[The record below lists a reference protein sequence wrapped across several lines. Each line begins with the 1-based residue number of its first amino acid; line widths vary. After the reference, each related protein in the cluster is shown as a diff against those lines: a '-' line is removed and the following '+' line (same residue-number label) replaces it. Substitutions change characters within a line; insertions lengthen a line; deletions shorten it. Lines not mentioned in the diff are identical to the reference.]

1 MLPLPPSGVMYSDTA
16 CQKDYLVIV
25 GGSQTGFGP
34 ISMFFA
40 KDRYCGI
47 TLGKCIDTNFETY
60 LKTQNIIC
68 HSALTKRCWIIMRA
82 DILFFSLLDQNMLVI
97 KTSRNKLLIIKC
109 WNRWKLNNFEKN
121 CLPIIINDSFKMCV
135 ILSLLSEF
143 FFIFFYFLIQDI
155 VEQWDSSLLPAHLSR
170 VQSSVSSIWSTVFQP
185 RVFGD
190 EIMNGGLVGGY
201 YRLFTVKLG

>member
-47 TLGKCIDTNFETY
+47 TLGKCADSSIDTNFETY

-68 HSALTKRCWIIMRA
+68 HSALTKRCWIIIRA
-82 DILFFSLLDQNMLVI
+82 DILFFSLLAQNMLVI
-97 KTSRNKLLIIKC
+97 KTSRNKLLIIKH
-109 WNRWKLNNFEKN
+109 WNCWKLNNFEKN
-121 CLPIIINDSFKMCV
+121 CLPIIISDSFKLCV

-143 FFIFFYFLIQDI
+143 IIFFLFRILWNNGTAVFFL
-155 VEQWDSSLLPAHLSR
+155 HTSR
-170 VQSSVSSIWSTVFQP
+170 GASRQ
-185 RVFGD
+185 
-190 EIMNGGLVGGY
+190 
-201 YRLFTVKLG
+201 

>member
-1 MLPLPPSGVMYSDTA
+1 
-16 CQKDYLVIV
+16 
-25 GGSQTGFGP
+25 
-34 ISMFFA
+34 
-40 KDRYCGI
+40 
-47 TLGKCIDTNFETY
+47 
-60 LKTQNIIC
+60 
-68 HSALTKRCWIIMRA
+68 
-82 DILFFSLLDQNMLVI
+82 
-97 KTSRNKLLIIKC
+97 
-109 WNRWKLNNFEKN
+109 
-121 CLPIIINDSFKMCV
+121 MCV

-170 VQSSVSSIWSTVFQP
+170 GRSSVSYKNGEDSIWSTVFQP